1 MSNSMHANP
10 LSCRLPRFVKFLG
23 HRNSVVLKVNPKKI
37 EFVIRASVK
46 ILYKAASVLT
56 TVP

>member
-1 MSNSMHANP
+1 MHANP